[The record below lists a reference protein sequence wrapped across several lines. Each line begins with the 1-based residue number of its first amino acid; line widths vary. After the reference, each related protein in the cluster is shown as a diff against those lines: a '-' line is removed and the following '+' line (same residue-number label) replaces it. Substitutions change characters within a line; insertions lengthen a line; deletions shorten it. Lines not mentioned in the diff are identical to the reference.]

1 MKIAIGLPTAL
12 PGTPGGIF
20 VEWARRAER
29 AGFSS
34 LGTIGRT
41 VFDSYEELIVLAAAA
56 AVTKQIGLATTVLIA
71 PPREPVL
78 LAKQAATLHRLS
90 GGRLS
95 LGLGAGWREDDFAAV
110 GANWSARGQTMDQ
123 LLLRL
128 REVWNGDSIGP
139 HPGPRGPELMLGGAA
154 PSALERAGRFADA
167 YIAGP
172 FSVDRITGYY
182 DAVVKVA
189 QSRGRR
195 PPRFV
200 TSRYF
205 ALGDVSAIVD
215 RNVRAYFQVGGE
227 AVVREAREAVLSDAA
242 AIREVVHSHRAAGA
256 DELFLWTEVADLAQI
271 DLLAEAVH

>member
-12 PGTPGGIF
+12 PATPGEIF
-20 VEWARRAER
+20 VEWAKRAEQ

-56 AVTKQIGLATTVLIA
+56 AVTKKIGLATTVLIA

-90 GGRLS
+90 GGRLT
-95 LGLGAGWREDDFAAV
+95 LGLGVGWREDDFAVV
-110 GANWSARGQTMDQ
+110 GADWSTRGQTMDQ
-123 LLLRL
+123 MLVRM
-128 REVWNGDSIGP
+128 REVWTGERIGP
-139 HPGPRGPELMLGGAA
+139 HPGPRAPEVMLGGAA

-172 FSVDRITGYY
+172 FSVERVTGYY
-182 DAVVKVA
+182 DTVSKVA
-189 QSRGRR
+189 RSCGRKA
-195 PPRFV
+195 PRFV

-205 ALGDVSAIVD
+205 ALGDTSEVVD
-215 RNVRAYFQVGGE
+215 RNVRAYYEVGGE
-227 AVVREAREAVLSDAA
+227 EVVREAREAVLSDADS
-242 AIREVVHSHRAAGA
+242 IRGVVDSHGEAGA
-256 DELFLWTEVADLAQI
+256 DELFLWTEVADLRQVE
-271 DLLAEAVH
+271 LLAEAVF